1 MQEAILKT
9 WVSIV
14 LNPPDDFVKLLTTE
28 TKKQTNILPSKKDI
42 IFFLRNIARQSTVNR
57 IQQKTKNE
65 RKIFNEVI
73 TVSASHCDSYKDE
86 SPKCFC
92 FGGEKHPAHEWKSLL
107 LSLCC
112 LVAKENLANFDQV
125 TEGIVG
131 PKRKYFSKK
140 GLLFHSPH
148 KVEGTNVYVETNLS
162 ANNIK
167 ALCDAIY
174 KFFGYGREI
183 ELELKDKN

>member
-92 FGGEKHPAHEWKSLL
+92 FGGKNILLMNGRVFYCPYVALSQKKIWPILIKSQKGLW
-107 LSLCC
+107 
-112 LVAKENLANFDQV
+112 AQNGNTF
-125 TEGIVG
+125 
-131 PKRKYFSKK
+131 PKRDFSLILHIRLRAPMCMWKQIS
-140 GLLFHSPH
+140 LQ
-148 KVEGTNVYVETNLS
+148 TT
-162 ANNIK
+162 
-167 ALCDAIY
+167 
-174 KFFGYGREI
+174 
-183 ELELKDKN
+183 